1 MVDEV
6 YTSGET
12 IEIAKEK
19 ACDMLGVTEKDL
31 EIEILQMPSKK
42 LLGMFGTTWLCEST
56 FANANFMKP
65 RYRTSISDENL
76 ALVSEL
82 RNVCLV

>member
-42 LLGMFGTTWLCEST
+42 LLGMFGGKIAQIKASVR
-56 FANANFMKP
+56 KP
-65 RYRTSISDENL
+65 ASQKAVEFLKETLY
-76 ALVSEL
+76 
-82 RNVCLV
+82 